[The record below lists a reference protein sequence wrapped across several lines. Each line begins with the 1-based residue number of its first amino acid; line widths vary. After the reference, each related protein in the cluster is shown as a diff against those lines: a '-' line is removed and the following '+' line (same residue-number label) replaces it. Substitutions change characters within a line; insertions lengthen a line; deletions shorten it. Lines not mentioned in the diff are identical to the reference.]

1 MLFESTKT
9 LLRSIVQSLEKGDTS
24 VWDDRLESGLQCQ
37 YELHQMSRSSTRAYK
52 VGSVPMADR
61 AIRAIPHVR
70 SMTIAIRKRNQ
81 ALALESG
88 RMAIVELEEIVNR
101 PRPVGAVV
109 VAEPAKAEAPA
120 PKPEPVKVAV
130 VVKAT
135 VRPPAKPAPKK
146 PAVKAATRHR
156 KPAQRERR
164 PAVGKRKAARAL
176 AAGK

>member
-52 VGSVPMADR
+52 VGSVPIADR

-88 RMAIVELEEIVNR
+88 RMAVVELEEANTR
-101 PRPVGAVV
+101 PRPAVAPV
-109 VAEPAKAEAPA
+109 AAEPVKPET
-120 PKPEPVKVAV
+120 PKPEPVKAAAPVKAV
-130 VVKAT
+130 VRRA
-135 VRPPAKPAPKK
+135 AKPAPKK
-146 PAVKAATRHR
+146 PAVKAASRHR
-156 KPAQRERR
+156 KPAQREHRS
-164 PAVGKRKAARAL
+164 AVAKRKAARAV

>member
-9 LLRSIVQSLEKGDTS
+9 LLRSIVQSLENGDTT

-52 VGSVPMADR
+52 VGSVPIADR

-81 ALALESG
+81 VAALESG
-88 RMAIVELEEIVNR
+88 RMAVVELEEANNR
-101 PRPVGAVV
+101 PRPANVPA
-109 VAEPAKAEAPA
+109 VAEPVKPEA
-120 PKPEPVKVAV
+120 PKPEPVKAVA
-130 VVKAT
+130 
-135 VRPPAKPAPKK
+135 PAKPAPRPKV
-146 PAVKAATRHR
+146 AVKKAAVKPNIRHR

-164 PAVGKRKAARAL
+164 VAVGKRKAARAV